1 MKINIKNNKFSLS
14 NTNDY
19 KHEIEFE
26 IKDAINMYNELV
38 IEYCHFI
45 NDNIKDKKCDIF
57 IINRGLDTLTYVF
70 KFVML
75 YTKNLEYVYC
85 YTQKA
90 FYYYVEFICQTSE
103 MEKLFLQMTSRDAV
117 TYVYKKT
124 ICEINKTFV
133 NSEITPSASTLEKIN
148 IIDEHLNLYKT
159 ITIKN
164 LNSGSE
170 ISVLESFVEK
180 IKNEVVV
187 NDIRSFNTEIDNL
200 FYTIDDIKTFIDIIT
215 PLIIQ
220 NANKLNS

>member
-1 MKINIKNNKFSLS
+1 
-14 NTNDY
+14 
-19 KHEIEFE
+19 
-26 IKDAINMYNELV
+26 
-38 IEYCHFI
+38 
-45 NDNIKDKKCDIF
+45 
-57 IINRGLDTLTYVF
+57 
-70 KFVML
+70 
-75 YTKNLEYVYC
+75 
-85 YTQKA
+85 
-90 FYYYVEFICQTSE
+90 
-103 MEKLFLQMTSRDAV
+103 MTSRDAV

-187 NDIRSFNTEIDNL
+187 NDIKSFNTEIDNL

>member
-19 KHEIEFE
+19 KNEIEFDV
-26 IKDAINMYNELV
+26 KDAVDLYIELV

-45 NDNIKDKKCDIF
+45 KDNIKDKKCDIF

-70 KFVML
+70 KFVLL
-75 YTKNLEYVYC
+75 YTKNLDYVCC

-133 NSEITPSASTLEKIN
+133 NSSTTPSAATIEKIN

-159 ITIKN
+159 ITIKI
-164 LNSGSE
+164 LNSGSD
-170 ISVLESFVEK
+170 ISLLESFIEQ

-187 NDIRSFNTEIDNL
+187 NDIKIFNTEIDNL
-200 FYTIDDIKTFIDIIT
+200 FYTIDEIQTFID
-215 PLIIQ
+215 LL
-220 NANKLNS
+220 KVHYKNS

>member
-19 KHEIEFE
+19 KHDIEFDV
-26 IKDAINMYNELV
+26 KDAVDLYIELV

-45 NDNIKDKKCDIF
+45 KDNIKDKKCDLF

-70 KFVML
+70 KFVLL
-75 YTKNLEYVYC
+75 YTKNLDYVCC

-133 NSEITPSASTLEKIN
+133 NSSTTPSAATIEKIN
-148 IIDEHLNLYKT
+148 TIDEHLNLYKT
-159 ITIKN
+159 ITIKI
-164 LNSGSE
+164 LNSGNS
-170 ISVLESFVEK
+170 ISVFESFTEQ
-180 IKNEVVV
+180 IKNGIVV
-187 NDIRSFNTEIDNL
+187 NDIKTFNVEIDNL
-200 FYTIDDIKTFIDIIT
+200 FYTIDDIPTFID
-215 PLIIQ
+215 LL
-220 NANKLNS
+220 KVHYKNS

>member
-19 KHEIEFE
+19 KHEIEFDV
-26 IKDAINMYNELV
+26 KDAIDLYIELV

-45 NDNIKDKKCDIF
+45 KDNIKDKKCDLF

-70 KFVML
+70 KFILL
-75 YTKNLEYVYC
+75 YTKNLDYVCC

-133 NSEITPSASTLEKIN
+133 NSSTTPSAATIEKIN

-159 ITIKN
+159 ITIKI
-164 LNSGSE
+164 LNSGSD
-170 ISVLESFVEK
+170 ISLLESFIEQ

-187 NDIRSFNTEIDNL
+187 NDIKIFNTEIDNL
-200 FYTIDDIKTFIDIIT
+200 FYTIDEIQTFID
-215 PLIIQ
+215 LL
-220 NANKLNS
+220 KVHYKNS

>member
-1 MKINIKNNKFSLS
+1 
-14 NTNDY
+14 
-19 KHEIEFE
+19 
-26 IKDAINMYNELV
+26 
-38 IEYCHFI
+38 
-45 NDNIKDKKCDIF
+45 
-57 IINRGLDTLTYVF
+57 
-70 KFVML
+70 ML

-220 NANKLNS
+220 NANKLNSL

>member
-19 KHEIEFE
+19 KNEIEFDV
-26 IKDAINMYNELV
+26 KDAVDLYIELV

-45 NDNIKDKKCDIF
+45 KDNIKDKKCDIF

-70 KFVML
+70 KFVLL
-75 YTKNLEYVYC
+75 YTKNLDYVCC

-133 NSEITPSASTLEKIN
+133 NSTITPSASTLEKIN
-148 IIDEHLNLYKT
+148 MIDEHLNLYKT
-159 ITIKN
+159 ITIKI
-164 LNSGSE
+164 LNSGSP
-170 ISVLESFVEK
+170 ISVFETFTEE
-180 IKNEVVV
+180 IKSEVVV
-187 NDIRSFNTEIDNL
+187 NDIKTFNVEIDNL
-200 FYTIDDIKTFIDIIT
+200 FYTIDDIPTFID
-215 PLIIQ
+215 LL
-220 NANKLNS
+220 KVHYKNS

>member
-19 KHEIEFE
+19 KHEIEFDV
-26 IKDAINMYNELV
+26 KDAVDLYIELV

-45 NDNIKDKKCDIF
+45 KDNIKDKKCDMF
-57 IINRGLDTLTYVF
+57 IINRGLDTLTYVY
-70 KFVML
+70 KFIL
-75 YTKNLEYVYC
+75 FYTKNLDYVCC

-133 NSEITPSASTLEKIN
+133 NSTITPTATTLEKIN

-159 ITIKN
+159 ITIKI
-164 LNSGSE
+164 LNSGSA
-170 ISVLESFVEK
+170 ISVFETFIEQ

-187 NDIRSFNTEIDNL
+187 NDIKPFNTEIDNL
-200 FYTIDDIKTFIDIIT
+200 FYTIDDVSTFID
-215 PLIIQ
+215 LL
-220 NANKLNS
+220 KVHYKNS